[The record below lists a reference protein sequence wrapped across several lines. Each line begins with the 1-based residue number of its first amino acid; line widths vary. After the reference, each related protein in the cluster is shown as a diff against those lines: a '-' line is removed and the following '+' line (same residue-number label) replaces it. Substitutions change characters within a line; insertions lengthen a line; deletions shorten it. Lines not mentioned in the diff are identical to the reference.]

1 MNLEVSVRHQEL
13 TDNIKE
19 YALEQVQG
27 LSQYWD
33 RIVDGQ
39 IVFDKEG
46 VSYMVEIILRVSG
59 KTLTATATEDDIIKS
74 VDTAVQKMERR
85 LKRYKGKMIN
95 R

>member
-19 YALEQVQG
+19 YALQQVQG
-27 LSQYWD
+27 LSQFWD

-85 LKRYKGKMIN
+85 LKRYKGKLIN

>member
-19 YALEQVQG
+19 YALQQVQG
-27 LSQYWD
+27 LTQFWD

-46 VSYMVEIILRVSG
+46 VSYMVEIVLRVSG

-74 VDTAVQKMERR
+74 IDTAVQKMERR
-85 LKRYKGKMIN
+85 LKRYKGKIIN

>member
-13 TDNIKE
+13 PDNIKE

-46 VSYMVEIILRVSG
+46 VSFMVEIILRVSG